1 MSDVPKIVTDVPVRF
16 FKRDLDGFALEGKGL
31 FGKVSR
37 KAYELSIPKALDR
50 PQGDQP
56 PLNACLLILRN
67 LKCERKGRGA
77 QLEFQ
82 RVIDEKGQLA
92 DEKVKKEDR
101 NLPSS
106 CVPCY
111 VHPGETCHPY
121 HDYDGDSGVK
131 AGQVHYILLSNR
143 GKPKLSVESVSFV
156 CALIMNSDEGRRIR
170 YENVQF
176 PPVPPK
182 EAGTPD
188 RVGFR
193 MEETSDGYKAW
204 GELLPSRNGQA
215 TFPWSLN
222 IELRSGGHRPSDVA
236 FLYLWNVQTPSTQHG
251 HIRCTMGEEFVGE
264 QTVGPDCN
272 SPLIFDFSDASS
284 RVFDKR
290 INLELESKDTKVVV
304 KGNIEPFFVTV

>member
-193 MEETSDGYKAW
+193 IEETSDGYKAL
-204 GELLPSRNGQA
+204 GGTA
-215 TFPWSLN
+215 SL
-222 IELRSGGHRPSDVA
+222 
-236 FLYLWNVQTPSTQHG
+236 
-251 HIRCTMGEEFVGE
+251 
-264 QTVGPDCN
+264 
-272 SPLIFDFSDASS
+272 
-284 RVFDKR
+284 
-290 INLELESKDTKVVV
+290 
-304 KGNIEPFFVTV
+304 